1 MSDHLS
7 QLSTFVRVA
16 ELGSLSAAARAL
28 SVSLASVSRQIAVLE
43 DRLGARLLERTTRR
57 LALTEGGRTYLERAR
72 RILAEVVEAD
82 LAFSQFQSEPVGNLM
97 VSGPTLFG
105 QHYLSAAIPAFL
117 ARHQRVGV
125 VLDLSD
131 RFVDLVE
138 EGIDVAVRI
147 GEPADSSLIARRL
160 GSFRRVVCAAP
171 AYLAVRGAP
180 AHPEALIDHDC
191 VLATMMQ
198 PADEWR
204 FVRAGERVVVR
215 VAGRLRASN
224 GDAALQGALGGAG
237 IVLAQ
242 SWQIRDHVR
251 AGRLKVLLD
260 DWQTPEVAIQ
270 ALYPSA
276 RHLSPKVRAF
286 VDFLAERWRG
296 EAFGRYDQAAD
307 AAA

>member
-1 MSDHLS
+1 MSDRLT
-7 QLSTFVRVA
+7 QITTFVRVA

-28 SVSLASVSRQIAVLE
+28 NLSLASVSRQIASLE

-57 LALTEGGRTYLERAR
+57 LALTEGGRAYLERGR
-72 RILAEVVEAD
+72 RILADLVEAD
-82 LAFSQFQSEPVGNLM
+82 LAVSQFQSEPIGNLM
-97 VSGPTLFG
+97 ISGPTLFG
-105 QHYLSAAIPAFL
+105 QHYLSAAIPEFL
-117 ARHQRVGV
+117 ARHPRVGV
-125 VLDLSD
+125 TLDLSD
-131 RFVDLVE
+131 RFVNLVE

-160 GSFRRVVCAAP
+160 GSFRRVPCAAP
-171 AYLAVRGAP
+171 DYLAARGMP
-180 AHPEALIDHDC
+180 THPSELAEHDC
-191 VLATMMQ
+191 ILATMMQ

-204 FVRAGERVVVR
+204 FARGQERVSVR
-215 VAGRLRASN
+215 VGGRLRASN

-242 SWQIRDHVR
+242 SWQIRALVQS
-251 AGRLKVLLD
+251 GRLRVLLGE
-260 DWQTPEVAIQ
+260 WQGPEIAIQ

-296 EAFGRYDQAAD
+296 EAFGRVELMTT
-307 AAA
+307 